1 MSIKS
6 AINGTGRVGMIVA
19 KIIMERD
26 DIELV
31 DMCVSLRS
39 T

>member
-1 MSIKS
+1 MAIKV
-6 AINGTGRVGMIVA
+6 AMNGTGRIGLIVA

-31 DMCVSLRS
+31 DMCVFVGDK
-39 T
+39 

>member
-1 MSIKS
+1 MSIKA
-6 AINGTGRVGMIVA
+6 AINGTGRVGVIVA

-31 DMCVSLRS
+31 DMCVFVGE
-39 T
+39 